1 MAGVVPTELSAN
13 SPRRTAQFARNAQG
27 GANTEMKTG
36 ILQLVYANPFT
47 GMDHEDPFAHLTK
60 FYEIAGSTG
69 VDAAN
74 EESLFKRLFP
84 HSLIGKA
91 KEWYLDQLP
100 NVMTDW
106 NLLEEKFLERYFP
119 QSRFMEA
126 KTAIA
131 VFNQGSNE
139 SLNEAWERFKSM
151 LRKCKED
158 AIMIIDRMALND
170 LQTQHD
176 RSPSQR
182 KPGVLEL
189 NTNDAILAQNKIL
202 SQQVELLT
210 KQMSKLP
217 QQMKE
222 IHGMQMTSQVASC
235 ELCQGDHP
243 TGFCPPPN
251 GEEVN
256 YVNNQN
262 QGYQR
267 QHPPHNNPYQRNNQ
281 GFHPSRFSNQHYQ
294 YQSPYQSSNPQGQ
307 GQQSQGGSS
316 KLEDTLTQFMQA
328 SMANQRS
335 NEAAIKNLENQ
346 VGQLAKQLSEQQ
358 PVAYFSA
365 NTQTNPKEHCKAI
378 VTRSGKEVNSGVNEE
393 VIVEDEEE
401 VIVEDEEDEVI
412 VENEGEKSEER
423 VEEEIVEKEQEE
435 KEEREKND
443 KKVKRNKKRNENMLT
458 KKNKCTDKET
468 VVLDAHCSAIIK
480 KTLPRKEADPGRVI
494 LPITIGGNYISNG
507 LVDLGS
513 SINLI
518 PLSIVKRLGN
528 IEMKHTRITLQLA
541 DKSIISPYGVV
552 QDMLVKVDKFLF
564 PVDFVVVNMEE
575 DRDVPLI
582 LGRPFMKTTRMMID
596 IDDGIMKL
604 RVQDKEVIFTLF
616 ESMKPPKDEH
626 DNFRIDDE
634 KGEIIEVANQFHKD
648 KEKANHEGKTHHQN
662 FEVGQM
668 VLVCNSR
675 LKVFSSKLKSKW
687 SGPFVVKEVR
697 NYGAI
702 VVEDPKTQESWTVK
716 EQRLKG
722 YHDG

>member
-1 MAGVVPTELSAN
+1 MAGVVPTEMSAN

-151 LRKCKED
+151 LRKCKG
-158 AIMIIDRMALND
+158 
-170 LQTQHD
+170 H
-176 RSPSQR
+176 
-182 KPGVLEL
+182 
-189 NTNDAILAQNKIL
+189 
-202 SQQVELLT
+202 
-210 KQMSKLP
+210 
-217 QQMKE
+217 
-222 IHGMQMTSQVASC
+222 
-235 ELCQGDHP
+235 
-243 TGFCPPPN
+243 
-251 GEEVN
+251 
-256 YVNNQN
+256 
-262 QGYQR
+262 GYQR
-267 QHPPHNNPYQRNNQ
+267 QPPPHNNPYQRNNQ
-281 GFHPSRFSNQHYQ
+281 GFHPSRFGNQHYQ
-294 YQSPYQSSNPQGQ
+294 HQSPYQSSNPQGQ

-358 PVAYFSA
+358 PGAYFSA

-393 VIVEDEEE
+393 FIVEDEEE
-401 VIVEDEEDEVI
+401 VIVEDEEEEVI
-412 VENEGEKSEER
+412 VENEGEKSEEKI
-423 VEEEIVEKEQEE
+423 EEELVEKERKE

-458 KKNKCTDKET
+458 KKKKYTDEET
-468 VVLDAHCSAIIK
+468 IVLDAHYSAIIQ
-480 KTLPRKEADPGRVI
+480 KTPPRKEADPGRVI

-518 PLSIVKRLGN
+518 PLSVVKRLGN

-564 PVDFVVVNMEE
+564 PVNFVVVDMEE

-596 IDDGIMKL
+596 VDDGIMKV

-634 KGEIIEVANQFHKD
+634 KGEIIEVENQFHKEKD
-648 KEKANHEGKTHHQN
+648 KANHEGKTHHKN
-662 FEVGQM
+662 FKVGQM

-675 LKVFSSKLKSKW
+675 LKVFPSKLKSKW
-687 SGPFVVKEVR
+687 SGPFVVKEMR

-716 EQRLKG
+716 EQRLKV

>member
-1 MAGVVPTELSAN
+1 MREKASEAQFHFDPEIERTLRKLNSKTRRRRKLAQEKRQREEASTSSNNQIEEVVVDTFEGDMAGVVPTEMPAN
-13 SPRRTAQFARNAQG
+13 SPRRTAQCACNAQG

-84 HSLIGKA
+84 HSLLGKA

-139 SLNEAWERFKSM
+139 FLNDVWERFKSM
-151 LRKCKED
+151 LRKCKGHGFDDLTQIHIFRNGLQLVHKTLLDATAGGSLMSKSAED
-158 AIMIIDRMALND
+158 ATMIIDRMALND

-235 ELCQGDHP
+235 ELCKGDQP
-243 TGFCPPPN
+243 TGFCPPPE

-256 YVNNQN
+256 FVNNQH

-267 QHPPHNNPYQRNNQ
+267 QPPYQHQGYQRNNQ
-281 GFHPSRFSNQHYQ
+281 GFQPSRFKNQHNQ
-294 YQSPYQSSNPQGQ
+294 HQSPYQSPNSQGQ
-307 GQQSQGGSS
+307 GQQPQGGSS
-316 KLEDTLTQFMQA
+316 KLEDTLNQFMQV

-346 VGQLAKQLSEQQ
+346 VGQLARQLSEQQ
-358 PVAYFSA
+358 PGASFSA
-365 NTQTNPKEHCKAI
+365 NTQTNPKEHCKSI
-378 VTRSGKEVNSGVNEE
+378 FTRSGKEVNSGINEE

-401 VIVEDEEDEVI
+401 IIVEDEEEEVT
-412 VENEGEKSEER
+412 VENEGEKSEE
-423 VEEEIVEKEQEE
+423 K
-435 KEEREKND
+435 
-443 KKVKRNKKRNENMLT
+443 
-458 KKNKCTDKET
+458 
-468 VVLDAHCSAIIK
+468 
-480 KTLPRKEADPGRVI
+480 
-494 LPITIGGNYISNG
+494 
-507 LVDLGS
+507 
-513 SINLI
+513 
-518 PLSIVKRLGN
+518 
-528 IEMKHTRITLQLA
+528 
-541 DKSIISPYGVV
+541 
-552 QDMLVKVDKFLF
+552 
-564 PVDFVVVNMEE
+564 
-575 DRDVPLI
+575 
-582 LGRPFMKTTRMMID
+582 
-596 IDDGIMKL
+596 
-604 RVQDKEVIFTLF
+604 
-616 ESMKPPKDEH
+616 
-626 DNFRIDDE
+626 
-634 KGEIIEVANQFHKD
+634 
-648 KEKANHEGKTHHQN
+648 
-662 FEVGQM
+662 
-668 VLVCNSR
+668 
-675 LKVFSSKLKSKW
+675 
-687 SGPFVVKEVR
+687 
-697 NYGAI
+697 
-702 VVEDPKTQESWTVK
+702 
-716 EQRLKG
+716 
-722 YHDG
+722 

>member
-1 MAGVVPTELSAN
+1 MAGVVPTEMYAN

-151 LRKCKED
+151 LRKCKGHED
-158 AIMIIDRMALND
+158 AIMIIDRMALNE

-222 IHGMQMTSQVASC
+222 IYGMQMTSHVASC
-235 ELCQGDHP
+235 ELCQG
-243 TGFCPPPN
+243 
-251 GEEVN
+251 
-256 YVNNQN
+256 
-262 QGYQR
+262 YQR
-267 QHPPHNNPYQRNNQ
+267 QPPPHNNPYQRNNQ
-281 GFHPSRFSNQHYQ
+281 GFHPSRFGNQHYQ
-294 YQSPYQSSNPQGQ
+294 HQSPYQSSNPQGQ

-358 PVAYFSA
+358 PGAYFSA

-393 VIVEDEEE
+393 FIVEDEEE
-401 VIVEDEEDEVI
+401 VIVEDEEEEVI
-412 VENEGEKSEER
+412 VENEGEKSEEKI
-423 VEEEIVEKEQEE
+423 EEELVEKERKE

-458 KKNKCTDKET
+458 KKKKYTDEET
-468 VVLDAHCSAIIK
+468 VVLDAHCSAIIQ
-480 KTLPRKEADPGRVI
+480 KTPPRKEADPGRVI

-518 PLSIVKRLGN
+518 PLSVVKRLGN

-564 PVDFVVVNMEE
+564 PVDFVVVDMEE

-596 IDDGIMKL
+596 VDDGIMKV

-634 KGEIIEVANQFHKD
+634 KGEIIEVENQFHKEKD
-648 KEKANHEGKTHHQN
+648 KANHEGKTHHKN
-662 FEVGQM
+662 FKVGQM

-675 LKVFSSKLKSKW
+675 LKVFPSKLKSKW

-716 EQRLKG
+716 EQRLKV

>member
-1 MAGVVPTELSAN
+1 MREKATEEQFQFDPEIERTLRRLNSKALRRRKLAQEKRQREEASTSSNNQIEEVVVDTFEGDMAGVVPTEMSAN
-13 SPRRTAQFARNAQG
+13 SPRRTSQFACNAQG
-27 GANTEMKTG
+27 RTNTEMKSE

-47 GMDHEDPFAHLTK
+47 GMDHENPFTHLTK

-84 HSLIGKA
+84 HSLLGKA

-106 NLLEEKFLERYFP
+106 NLLEEKYLERYFP

-139 SLNEAWERFKSM
+139 SLNDAWERFKSM
-151 LRKCKED
+151 LRKCKGHGFDDLTQIHIFQNGLQPVHKTLLDATACGSLMSKSAED

-182 KPGVLEL
+182 KSGVLEL

-210 KQMSKLP
+210 KKMSKLP

-222 IHGMQMTSQVASC
+222 IHGMQMTSHVASC

-243 TGFCPPPN
+243 TGFCPPPE

-267 QHPPHNNPYQRNNQ
+267 QPSPHNNPYQRNNQ
-281 GFHPSRFSNQHYQ
+281 GFQPSRFDNHHYQ
-294 YQSPYQSSNPQGQ
+294 HQSPYQSSNPQGQ
-307 GQQSQGGSS
+307 GQQSQSGSS

-335 NEAAIKNLENQ
+335 TEAAIKNLENQ

-358 PVAYFSA
+358 PGAYFSA

-378 VTRSGKEVNSGVNEE
+378 FTRSGKEVNSGVNEE

-401 VIVEDEEDEVI
+401 IIVEDEEEEVT
-412 VENEGEKSEER
+412 VENEGEKSEEK
-423 VEEEIVEKEQEE
+423 VEEELVEKERKE
-435 KEEREKND
+435 KEGREKND
-443 KKVKRNKKRNENMLT
+443 KKVNRNKKRNENVSTIPLQHLPYPHVQSRKEDARRYARFMDIFKQLHINIPFSEALEKMPKYAKFMKKMLT
-458 KKNKCTDKET
+458 KKKSTRMKRQLC
-468 VVLDAHCSAIIK
+468 LM
-480 KTLPRKEADPGRVI
+480 
-494 LPITIGGNYISNG
+494 
-507 LVDLGS
+507 
-513 SINLI
+513 LI
-518 PLSIVKRLGN
+518 
-528 IEMKHTRITLQLA
+528 
-541 DKSIISPYGVV
+541 VV
-552 QDMLVKVDKFLF
+552 QLFKKLPQERKPTRDESFYRSPLEVTTLVMVW
-564 PVDFVVVNMEE
+564 
-575 DRDVPLI
+575 LI
-582 LGRPFMKTTRMMID
+582 WGLASI
-596 IDDGIMKL
+596 
-604 RVQDKEVIFTLF
+604 
-616 ESMKPPKDEH
+616 
-626 DNFRIDDE
+626 
-634 KGEIIEVANQFHKD
+634 
-648 KEKANHEGKTHHQN
+648 
-662 FEVGQM
+662 
-668 VLVCNSR
+668 
-675 LKVFSSKLKSKW
+675 
-687 SGPFVVKEVR
+687 
-697 NYGAI
+697 
-702 VVEDPKTQESWTVK
+702 
-716 EQRLKG
+716 
-722 YHDG
+722 